1 MEILNGKRGFRF
13 KKYSLKIKF
22 IINKL
27 TNKIVTEQNELIKR
41 RLEEL
46 EEIKKLGINPY
57 PHRYDVSATSK
68 EIISNFKDPESE
80 EEKEKQKG
88 ITVSVAGRI
97 VAVRKMGKATFCHIK
112 DEDGKIQLYIRKDD
126 VEDTAY
132 STLKLL
138 DIGDIIGAK
147 GFVFRTKTGEVSIH
161 TNEFTL
167 LTKTLCPLPV
177 VKEEIT
183 ETGEKIIHDAF
194 ADVELRYRQ
203 RYIDL
208 IVNDNV
214 KETFIN
220 RSKII
225 KSIKTTLESYKFFEV
240 ETPTLQTIYGGAN
253 ARPFVTH
260 HNALDI
266 NLYLR
271 ISNELFLKRL
281 VVGGFSRVFEF
292 VKDFRNEGIDRTHNP
307 EFTQVEWYQ
316 AYGDYNDSM
325 NLFEE
330 VVEKACIAV
339 HGTTKIQYQGTE
351 LEFKRPWKRLKM
363 ADAIKEK
370 TGLDVPAVSKDEMLK
385 YMKENNIEFD
395 PKITH
400 SKGLVIST
408 LFEATCEEDLIQP
421 TFVIDHPIDST
432 PLCKPLRQYSI
443 EQLEEMK
450 KDPEQVIFVERFEP
464 YINKWELGNSYTELN
479 DPILQ
484 RRLFEEQVERGR
496 GGEEETHPMD
506 DDFLNAIEIGMPPT
520 TGVGLGVDRLVM
532 LLTNSVNIRDVILF
546 PLMRPIS

>member
-1 MEILNGKRGFRF
+1 
-13 KKYSLKIKF
+13 
-22 IINKL
+22 
-27 TNKIVTEQNELIKR
+27 VTEQNELIKR

-57 PHRYDVSATSK
+57 PHRFDVTSISK
-68 EIISNFKDPESE
+68 EIIGDFKDPENE
-80 EEKEKQKG
+80 EEKEKQKKVL
-88 ITVSVAGRI
+88 VSVAGRI
-97 VAVRKMGKATFCHIK
+97 VAIRKMGKATFCHIK
-112 DEDGKIQLYIRKDD
+112 DESGRIQIYLRKDD
-126 VEDTAY
+126 VGELNY
-132 STLKLL
+132 SVLKLL
-138 DIGDIIGAK
+138 DIGDIIGVK

-161 TNEFTL
+161 TTEFQL
-167 LTKTLCPLPV
+167 LTKTIYPLPV

-194 ADVELRYRQ
+194 ADIELRYRQ

-214 KETFIN
+214 KDTFLN
-220 RSKII
+220 RGKII
-225 KSIKTTLESYKFFEV
+225 RSIKTTLEKYNFFEV

-253 ARPFVTH
+253 AKPFATH

-266 NLYLR
+266 QLYLR

-281 VVGGFSRVFEF
+281 VVGGFNRVFEF

-330 VVEKACIAV
+330 VVEQACLAV
-339 HGTTKIQYQGTE
+339 HGKTKIEYQGVE
-351 LEFKRPWKRLKM
+351 LDFKRPWKRLKM
-363 ADAIKEK
+363 TDAIKEK
-370 TGLDVPAVSKDEMLK
+370 TELDVLKTSKDDLIR
-385 YMKENNIEFD
+385 YMKDKNIEFD
-395 PKITH
+395 PKMSH
-400 SKGLVIST
+400 SKGLLISA
-408 LFEATCEEDLIQP
+408 LFEEICEGDLIQP
-421 TFVIDHPIDST
+421 TFVIDHPIDTT
-432 PLCKPLRQYSI
+432 PLCKPLREYSLT
-443 EQLEEMK
+443 QLEEMK
-450 KDPEQVIFVERFEP
+450 KNPEEVIFVERFEP
-464 YINKWELGNSYTELN
+464 YINKWEMGNSYSELN

-506 DDFLNAIEIGMPPT
+506 EDFLRAIEVGMPPT

-532 LLTNSVNIRDVILF
+532 LLTNSLNIRDVILF
-546 PLMRPIS
+546 PLMKPTT